1 MDHLNPALAA
11 LLSAWLWLY
20 GWPIVWLA
28 VWLHGRKAAFHM
40 AISLL
45 APQTWSQTLELLLIP
60 YMSLSAL

>member
-28 VWLHGRKAAFHM
+28 VWLPDRKAAFHM

-45 APQTWSQTLELLLIP
+45 TLQYLCLIRWP
-60 YMSLSAL
+60 